1 MTGPASAA
9 GAGQA
14 TADPTARRP
23 VGGGWIASFGAMYL
37 FQNLAWAAPSQL
49 LLAQQIL
56 AWYPG
61 EKEQR
66 LAALMAVGGVA
77 SLMGHPLA
85 GWLSDHTGGRF
96 GLRAPWVLGG
106 ALVAAA
112 ALLALAAAPGFG
124 ALIAGWA
131 VFQLAVAASIN
142 ASQAIPPDTVP
153 DRQYGTV
160 SGVMGLTY
168 TLGLVLGTAVATL
181 LGIGAAYAVT
191 AALLV
196 TGVVQFLV
204 AHGDVTAVRVPRAPR
219 DDAPSAAPGP
229 DPAAGTAAGPADVAA
244 GLFRGDAYHD
254 YRWVFAARFLV
265 TAGNYVALFYL
276 FYYLRDRI
284 GVADPDGGVLALTG
298 VYALCVV
305 VTAMASGRASDRS
318 GRRRV
323 YVALSSVGV
332 AVACVLMAF
341 AESFA
346 AVVAAAVILGLSW
359 GVYMAVDQA
368 LINEVLPDAD
378 ARGRDV
384 GVMNLAVAGPNVLA
398 PVLAAASLAWLGG
411 YPGLYVFSAA
421 ITAVG
426 AVIIRRV
433 RTVP

>member
-1 MTGPASAA
+1 MTGPAPAA
-9 GAGQA
+9 GSGRA
-14 TADPTARRP
+14 TADPAARRP

-37 FQNLAWAAPSQL
+37 VQNLAWAAPSQL

-112 ALLALAAAPGFG
+112 ALLALAAAPVFG
-124 ALIAGWA
+124 VLVAGWA
-131 VFQLAVAASIN
+131 VFQLVIAASIN
-142 ASQAIPPDTVP
+142 AAQAIPPDTVP
-153 DRQYGTV
+153 DRQYGIV

-168 TLGLVLGTAVATL
+168 TL
-181 LGIGAAYAVT
+181 
-191 AALLV
+191 
-196 TGVVQFLV
+196 
-204 AHGDVTAVRVPRAPR
+204 
-219 DDAPSAAPGP
+219 
-229 DPAAGTAAGPADVAA
+229 

-378 ARGRDV
+378 TRGRDV
-384 GVMNLAVAGPNVLA
+384 GVMNLAVAGPNALA

-426 AVIIRRV
+426 AVIIRQV
-433 RTVP
+433 RAVP